1 MEEERKGLQDW
12 LWQEEHSRVK
22 QSRGNRKKVCL
33 KGRRSEGGE
42 ERRGEKV
49 LARGD

>member
-12 LWQEEHSRVK
+12 QWQEERSRVK
-22 QSRGNRKKVCL
+22 QSEGSRKKVRL

-42 ERRGEKV
+42 ERREEKV
-49 LARGD
+49 LAGGD